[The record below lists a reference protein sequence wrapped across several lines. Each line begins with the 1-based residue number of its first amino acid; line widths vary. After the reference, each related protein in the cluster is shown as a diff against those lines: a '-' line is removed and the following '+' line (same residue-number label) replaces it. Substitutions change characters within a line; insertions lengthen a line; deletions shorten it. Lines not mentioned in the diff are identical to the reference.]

1 MRGPSFAVITPLR
14 RHGHPAGRRERRVR
28 QMGEIGS
35 EMKNSARVVVIGA
48 GVAGCGIAYH
58 LAKLGLS
65 DVLILERNEIATGAS
80 AYAAGNLPHFAE
92 SPLVARLVA
101 ESTRLYPELEAE
113 TGQATGWMK
122 SGSLRLA
129 QTEEQMTDYRRHAAK
144 ARALGIPYEVIGAQQ
159 TRALCPL
166 INMDGVIG
174 AVWTPEDGNIDP
186 ASVTQAF
193 AKGARDGGVTIR
205 RGVKVTALKQT
216 AGRGWRIETD
226 QGPVEAEIVVN
237 AAGWWAR
244 QVSAMVGHHL
254 PMTLHQHQYIVTE
267 TIPEIAAMETRVPM
281 LRDMWAPLYTRQEG
295 QGLLCSAYESGPLFM
310 TADMLGDGL
319 ADGPLPGDLE
329 RSSAALERCIHRIPA
344 LGEVGIRAIFNAPV
358 MRSPDSE
365 PLIGPVPGL
374 DNFWVATAFIGGFM
388 YGGVYRYIANWIAGG
403 DPGID
408 LWPFD
413 LRRFGPQIT
422 AAYTAKRIGTRHS
435 ASTGIVYP
443 HTEPKAGRPLRAGPL
458 YHRLEA
464 KGAVFGIRGGWEV
477 PLWFAPEG
485 TEAAD
490 KPAFGRTNW
499 HGPVG
504 EECRAVRDAAGLAD
518 AGFFAQFEIRGSG
531 ARAALNRLSA
541 NRVPVGTGRFFGSL
555 FLTEAGGVAGLAST
569 VFLDEDRIQLS
580 ALGQAEAY
588 LEDHLRR
595 RIGDAANLVNLSSG
609 WGCLWL
615 AGPAARAVLAA
626 AAPDRDWSAQAFP
639 MGTAQETQIDLV
651 PARVVAAGT
660 TGEVGFQI
668 HHSAEF
674 SVALY
679 RLLMDAGVG
688 LGLRDI
694 GLRAFNALR
703 MEKGSAEWGV
713 DFSPQ
718 THASES
724 RVEALIDRE
733 KTGFVGHDA
742 LSTGHRTG
750 KRLVYLAVE
759 GTETDCAGLELV
771 CRDGEPV
778 GLVTSGG
785 YGHRTG
791 SSLAFAR
798 IDGSAAAAG
807 TALTVEILGEDY
819 PARILDEPRYDP
831 RGTRLKI

>member
-1 MRGPSFAVITPLR
+1 
-14 RHGHPAGRRERRVR
+14 
-28 QMGEIGS
+28 MGEIVQN
-35 EMKNSARVVVIGA
+35 MKNSARVVIIGA

-58 LAKLGLS
+58 LAKLGQS
-65 DVLILERNEIATGAS
+65 YVLILERNEVATGAS
-80 AYAAGNLPHFAE
+80 AYAAGNVPHFAE
-92 SPLVARLVA
+92 NPLVARLVA

-129 QTEEQMTDYRRHAAK
+129 ETEEQMTDYRRHAAK
-144 ARALGIPYEVIGAQQ
+144 ARALGVPYEVIGAQQ

-174 AVWTPEDGNIDP
+174 AIWTPEDGNIDP

-205 RGVKVTALKQT
+205 RGVKVTGLHQKAD
-216 AGRGWRIETD
+216 RGWRIETD

-267 TIPEIAAMETRVPM
+267 AIPEIAAMDSRVPM
-281 LRDMWAPLYTRQEG
+281 LRDMWAPLYARQEG

-310 TADMLGDGL
+310 TPEMLGDGL

-329 RSSAALERCIHRIPA
+329 RSSVALERCIHRIPA
-344 LGEVGIRAIFNAPV
+344 LGEVGIRSIFNAPV

-413 LRRFGPQIT
+413 LRRFGPHIT
-422 AAYTAKRIGTRHS
+422 AAYTAARIGTRHS
-435 ASTGIVYP
+435 ASTDIVYP

-458 YHRLEA
+458 YHRLKD
-464 KGAVFGIRGGWEV
+464 KGAVFGVRGGWEV
-477 PLWFAPEG
+477 PLWFATEG
-485 TEAAD
+485 VEPAD

-499 HGPVG
+499 FAPVG
-504 EECRAVRDAAGLAD
+504 EECLAVRDAAGLAD
-518 AGFFAQFEIRGSG
+518 AGSLAQFELRGAG
-531 ARAALNRLSA
+531 ARAALDRLSA
-541 NRVPVGTGRFFGSL
+541 ARVPDGTGKAFGAL
-555 FLTEAGGVAGLAST
+555 LLTEAGGVAGLASAAL
-569 VFLDEDRIQLS
+569 LDDACIQLS
-580 ALGQAEAY
+580 AWGQAEAY

-595 RIGDAANLVNLSSG
+595 RIGGGVALVNLSSS
-609 WGCLWL
+609 WGCLQL
-615 AGPAARAVLAA
+615 AGPAARTILAA
-626 AAPDRDWSAQAFP
+626 AAPDRGWSAEAFP
-639 MGTAQETQIDLV
+639 LGTARETQIGLV
-651 PARVVAAGT
+651 PARVLAMGT
-660 TGEVGFQI
+660 MGEIGFQI

-679 RLLMDAGVG
+679 RLLEEAGAAH
-688 LGLRDI
+688 GLRDI
-694 GLRAFNALR
+694 GLRAFHALR
-703 MEKGSAEWGV
+703 QEKGSGEWGI
-713 DFSPQ
+713 DFSPE
-718 THASES
+718 THAAES
-724 RVEALIDRE
+724 GVEALVDRT
-733 KTGFVGHDA
+733 KAGFVGRDV
-742 LSTGHRTG
+742 LPDGPWTG
-750 KRLVYLAVE
+750 KRLVCLAIE
-759 GTETDCAGLELV
+759 ATETDCSGLELV

-785 YGHRTG
+785 YGHRTVC
-791 SSLAFAR
+791 SLAFAR
-798 IDGSAAAAG
+798 IDAGAAAPG

-819 PARILDEPRYDP
+819 PARILNDPLYDP
-831 RGTRLKI
+831 QGMRLGM